1 MEMPNLD
8 KKFFT
13 QYKELIIAGGVIIL
27 AALLGCKLIFDNFA
41 TMQKS
46 LQERKAQALKLKD
59 AQKKLKDYESVN
71 KQLREKQKNMKR
83 VFNPKSSIEDSITAF
98 GGMFEDIIDYVKS
111 NNLMLRSVEYNLNPP
126 EDVFYSKY
134 PTLYNVCNVHL
145 MMVGTYVNL
154 QGFMRDM
161 MVYPYFTNISEIRIN
176 QYEKDETYI
185 IINMNITLYSKK
197 QQSAASVLDSDDTN

>member
-1 MEMPNLD
+1 
-8 KKFFT
+8 
-13 QYKELIIAGGVIIL
+13 
-27 AALLGCKLIFDNFA
+27 
-41 TMQKS
+41 
-46 LQERKAQALKLKD
+46 
-59 AQKKLKDYESVN
+59 
-71 KQLREKQKNMKR
+71 
-83 VFNPKSSIEDSITAF
+83 
-98 GGMFEDIIDYVKS
+98 
-111 NNLMLRSVEYNLNPP
+111 
-126 EDVFYSKY
+126 
-134 PTLYNVCNVHL
+134 